1 MLLEVERKDVVK
13 YCKMMLES
21 GLTKGTGGNISIYNR
36 GKSLV
41 AISPSGIEYSKMK
54 AEDVVVVDLKGD
66 IIDGKHKPSSELDMH
81 LIFYNNRDDINA
93 LVHTHSVYAKTLS
106 SLRITL
112 PAVSYLIAYAGHD
125 VRCAEY
131 ASFGTNELAEN
142 AYKGMLDR
150 KAVLLANHGMLAGS
164 KDIKNAFNIAEEIEF
179 CAEVYYRAKTIGTPV
194 LLDEKEM
201 SLMIDKF
208 KTYGN
213 KE

>member
-1 MLLEVERKDVVK
+1 MLLEDDRKDVVK
-13 YCKMMLES
+13 YCNMMIES

-36 GKSLV
+36 KKDLV
-41 AISPSGIEYSKMK
+41 AISPSGIEYNNMTPD
-54 AEDVVVVDLKGD
+54 DVVVVDLKGNVVE
-66 IIDGKHKPSSELDMH
+66 GKYKPSSELGMH
-81 LIFYNNRDDINA
+81 LIFYNRREDIDA

-112 PAVSYLIAYAGHD
+112 PAVSYLIAYAGYD

-131 ASFGTNELAEN
+131 ASFGTSELAEN

-150 KAVLLANHGMLAGS
+150 KAVLLANHGMLAGA
-164 KDIKNAFNIAEEIEF
+164 KNIKNAFNIAEEIEF
-179 CAEVYYRAKTIGTPV
+179 CAEVYYRAKSIGTPV
-194 LLDEKEM
+194 ILDKKEM

-213 KE
+213 KK